1 MQTILAKKCILI
13 AFFRQ
18 KVDFLEQKGAFEG
31 QKSKVKGQRSREIDD
46 WTIYDLTNDLQ
57 F

>member
-1 MQTILAKKCILI
+1 MDARR
-13 AFFRQ
+13 A
-18 KVDFLEQKGAFEG
+18 EE
-31 QKSKVKGQRSREIDD
+31 KVKGQESWEIDD